1 MTQQSGTHGPLKD
14 DQLARETR
22 GLVQGG
28 HTTRAQEW
36 RDPEPAGEDQ
46 PTGDQKILADDRRGT
61 PPGMQIQDVEERSEI
76 SRFLDRAAF
85 PGTREDLLASAEG
98 HQATDHVR
106 QQLAKLPEGEQFRNM
121 QDVARA
127 LGIGVEERRT

>member
-1 MTQQSGTHGPLKD
+1 MTQQSGTHGPRKD
-14 DQLARETR
+14 DQLADETR

-46 PTGDQKILADDRRGT
+46 PTGDRAILSEDRRSA
-61 PPGMQIQDVEERSEI
+61 PSGMDTQDIAERSEI
-76 SRFLDRAAF
+76 ARFLDRATF
-85 PGTREDLLASAEG
+85 PGNRNELLASAET

-106 QQLAKLPEGEQFRNM
+106 EQLGRLPEGQRFENM

-127 LGIGVEERRT
+127 LGIGTEEERT